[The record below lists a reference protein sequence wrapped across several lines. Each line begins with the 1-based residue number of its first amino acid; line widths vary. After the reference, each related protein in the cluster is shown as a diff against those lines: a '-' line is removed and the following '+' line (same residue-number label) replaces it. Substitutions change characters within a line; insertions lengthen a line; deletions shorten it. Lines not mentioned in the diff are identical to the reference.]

1 VNESIPDHVVLP
13 AITRVLLGEDDIDDQ
28 EFLEEI
34 VSGLDKS
41 YQIIAI
47 GNGKKLITYLQNADD
62 HQLPALLIL
71 DYNLPELNGAE
82 ILRIL
87 NANERFKSIPK
98 IIWSTSNSTAYKAI
112 CLELGAV
119 DYIVKPSNITSLVEV
134 AKYMLSFCN
143 KN

>member
-1 VNESIPDHVVLP
+1 VNEPIRDIDVLP
-13 AITRVLLGEDDIDDQ
+13 PTLVLLGEDDLDDQ

-34 VSGLDKS
+34 VSTLDKS
-41 YQIIAI
+41 YQIIPI
-47 GNGKKLITYLQNADD
+47 SNGKKLITYLQNAGD

-87 NANERFKSIPK
+87 NGNERFKSIPK
-98 IIWSTSNSTAYKAI
+98 IIWSTSNSTVYKAI

-119 DYIVKPSNITSLVEV
+119 DYIVKPSNITSLIEV